1 MNVNEIFALGV
12 DIAVKGLP
20 TSRVIPVLQAV
31 TEDLSSGGTDTS
43 GFVNFLLSAA
53 PYYIAVMIVIF
64 IAIIILKIISNKR
77 EKKLGSQ
84 PQENRFDLDDF
95 ELGVD
100 LKEKKETEEND
111 ST

>member
-31 TEDLSSGGTDTS
+31 ADDSSSGGSDMT

-64 IAIIILKIISNKR
+64 ITIIILKIILYKR

-84 PQENRFDLDDF
+84 PQENRFDLEYFDM
-95 ELGVD
+95 EL
-100 LKEKKETEEND
+100 EQNKETQEND

>member
-1 MNVNEIFALGV
+1 MNVNEIFSLGV

-20 TSRVIPVLQAV
+20 TSKIIPVLQAV
-31 TEDLSSGGTDTS
+31 IDDSSDSGSDMT

-53 PYYIAVMIVIF
+53 PYYIAFLIVIL
-64 IAIIILKIISNKR
+64 IAIIVLKIILNKR

-95 ELGVD
+95 ESGVE
-100 LKEKKETEEND
+100 LKDKKETQDND